1 MKRTV
6 RLALIGAML
15 QGSAHAAEQNADAK
29 PSLDKGQDKV
39 ASVQQ
44 GGLMVKKQK
53 AVNGNKPS
61 AKAKSPSLAKEKQDG
76 AMEAPADQV
85 EQSVQLKGVRG

>member
-6 RLALIGAML
+6 RLALLGALL
-15 QGSAHAAEQNADAK
+15 QSSAHAAEQNVDAK
-29 PSLDKGQDKV
+29 SSLDKGQDKV

-44 GGLMVKKQK
+44 GGLKAKKQK
-53 AVNGNKPS
+53 AVNGKKPG
-61 AKAKSPSLAKEKQDG
+61 AKSKSSSLAKGKQDS
-76 AMEAPADQV
+76 AMETPADQV

>member
-1 MKRTV
+1 MKRTA
-6 RLALIGAML
+6 RLALLGVLL

-44 GGLMVKKQK
+44 GGLKAKKQK
-53 AVNGNKPS
+53 AVNGKRPG
-61 AKAKSPSLAKEKQDG
+61 AKAKSSSIAKEKQD
-76 AMEAPADQV
+76 ATMETPADQV

>member
-6 RLALIGAML
+6 RLALLGAML
-15 QGSAHAAEQNADAK
+15 QGSAHAAEQNVDAK

-44 GGLMVKKQK
+44 DGLKAKKPK
-53 AVNGNKPS
+53 AVHGKKPG
-61 AKAKSPSLAKEKQDG
+61 AKTKSPKLAKEKQDG
-76 AMEAPADQV
+76 VIETPAEQV

>member
-6 RLALIGAML
+6 RLALLGAML

-29 PSLDKGQDKV
+29 LSLDKGQDRV

-44 GGLMVKKQK
+44 GGLKARKQK
-53 AVNGNKPS
+53 AVNGKKPG
-61 AKAKSPSLAKEKQDG
+61 AKTKSSSLAKEKQD
-76 AMEAPADQV
+76 AVMEAPADQV